1 MERNRQLDAA
11 GFASAH
17 RPLMAAGAVLLI
29 LVISSLPLR
38 AQTAVSDLKR
48 LPEVKQLLTEER
60 WLEIIRLA
68 ELEPERSADL
78 NYYYGTALARLERWT
93 DASKAFLTGLNQ
105 QPGDKRFPLE
115 LAGVAF
121 KQKNYADATHYL
133 RRALQLDPTDPYAN
147 DFLASLYFLQG
158 NIDAALKYWNPVSKP
173 QIKEVRIDAA
183 LKVNPVLLDHA
194 FAFAPATALTLSDL
208 YATRARIDGLNIFSN
223 YRFDLEAR
231 ADGKF
236 DVVLRARERNG
247 WGNTKWEGL
256 ISLFRGLPYQTIHPQ
271 YFNIGHQAINF
282 ESLIRWDSHKRRLWA
297 DLSGP
302 FSEDPKWRYRIEMDL
317 RNENWDLRRSIT
329 DPASAPSGFN
339 MRKQAL
345 AAEITSFT
353 NDRLS
358 WSTGIEMS
366 HRDFRDVNPG
376 VILTPQLLM
385 RGYQLKHLGRLDY
398 ELLRASERRLTVGSN
413 VSTQVGR
420 LWSQPSQAFA
430 KLQSSLQG
438 HWLPQAEGDD
448 FEMLAKVSAGKT
460 FGESP
465 FDELFILGIE
475 RDNDL
480 WLRSHAGTRDGR
492 KGSAPLGRNYILSN
506 WEIDKNLYSNSL
518 LRLKLGPFV
527 DSGRITGAS
536 PLLGSRTWLWDVGLQ
551 TKVRMLGV
559 GLAFSYGKDLR
570 SGNNTFYFSTFR

>member
-11 GFASAH
+11 CFASSD
-17 RPLMAAGAVLLI
+17 RPLMAAAAVLLI

-48 LPEVKQLLTEER
+48 FIEIKQLLTEER

-78 NYYYGTALARLERWT
+78 NYYYGTALARIERWD
-93 DASKAFLTGLNQ
+93 DARKAFLTGLNQ
-105 QPGDKRFPLE
+105 QPGDKRFSLE

-121 KQKNYADATHYL
+121 KQKNYADATSYL

-147 DFLASLYFLQG
+147 DFLASIYFLQG
-158 NIDAALKYWNPVSKP
+158 NLEAALKYWNLVSKP
-173 QIKEVRIDAA
+173 QIEKVRIDAA

-194 FAFAPATALTLSDL
+194 FALAPATALTLSEL
-208 YATRARIDGLNIFSN
+208 YATRSRIDGLKIFTN

-236 DVVLRARERNG
+236 DAVLRARERNG
-247 WGNTKWEGL
+247 WGSTKWEGL

-271 YFNIGHQAINF
+271 YFNIGHRAINF
-282 ESLIRWDSHKRRLWA
+282 ESLIRWDSQKRRLWA

-317 RNENWDLRRSIT
+317 RNENWDVGRLFT
-329 DPASAPSGFN
+329 DSAPAPSGFN

-345 AAEITSFT
+345 AAEITSFA
-353 NDRLS
+353 NDRLKL
-358 WSTGIEMS
+358 STGVELS
-366 HRDFRDVNPG
+366 YRDFRDVNPG
-376 VILTPQLLM
+376 VVLTPQLLM
-385 RGYQLKHLGRLDY
+385 RGFQLKHLGRLDY
-398 ELLRASERRLTVGSN
+398 DLMRVPERRLTVGAN
-413 VSTQVGR
+413 ASTQVGR
-420 LWSQPSQAFA
+420 ILSQPSQAFA
-430 KLQSSLQG
+430 KLQSSLQA

-448 FEMLAKVSAGKT
+448 FEMQAKVSAGKT

-465 FDELFILGIE
+465 FDELFLLGIE

-518 LRLKLGPFV
+518 LGLKLGPFV

-570 SGNNTFYFSTFR
+570 SGSSTFYFSTFR